1 MIGYPWE
8 IWRISKWNNS
18 SRLKNMFEPGGK
30 LKNRKGGCN
39 YEIKMEMERNCEII
53 FSSEV
58 QLKLKNLNIQ

>member
-1 MIGYPWE
+1 
-8 IWRISKWNNS
+8 
-18 SRLKNMFEPGGK
+18 MFEPGGK